1 MHWPFSLIK
10 RGMAGMS
17 RTPKRWR
24 TPTSNTTPATMP
36 LDRGCSMA
44 KTITYLCSEAQAEHE
59 RVYGG
64 FNDFPP
70 NWKRCTPNEFWGKF
84 NCYGIGEKVEYRQMH
99 TEGAIV
105 MAHLFFYH
113 DDTGLGLVHCYENG
127 KHRPP
132 LLYN

>member
-1 MHWPFSLIK
+1 
-10 RGMAGMS
+10 
-17 RTPKRWR
+17 
-24 TPTSNTTPATMP
+24 
-36 LDRGCSMA
+36 MA

-132 LLYN
+132 LLYKFARCEHDMVAVHEKSYMHYHVSKCRKCGYERGVDSSG